1 MQLCRSDPA
10 RSEPFRVGSGFQ
22 DIITLQELDNDRL
35 ESDSILYGFKLVAS
49 SVSPTHSDH
58 TKHPTNTS
66 VSATHYI
73 IIIRCTPSA
82 GNKPP
87 SGVFGQNEAL

>member
-1 MQLCRSDPA
+1 MQLRSYVPLGDPA
-10 RSEPFRVGSGFQ
+10 GQTLQGGFRVPY
-22 DIITLQELDNDRL
+22 IISLQEQDDDRV
-35 ESDSILYGFKLVAS
+35 ESNSVLYGSKLVAS

-58 TKHPTNTS
+58 TKHPTQS

-73 IIIRCTPSA
+73 ITILCTPSA

-87 SGVFGQNEAL
+87 